1 MRFHFHSLASKSS
14 FVMAAAYKASPTDAA
29 KEVQRSKVYASH
41 GCLNYLC
48 DRRVSSESVDDGQS
62 EVET

>member
-29 KEVQRSKVYASH
+29 KEVQR
-41 GCLNYLC
+41 N
-48 DRRVSSESVDDGQS
+48 
-62 EVET
+62 EV